1 MLTAQALAEALGHPR
16 LESLLRTGTPGRVE
30 GCGQG
35 REGWGEPGPRGKGVR
50 REEPCLRPAGMFCL
64 PSFLPPS
71 IWASPDTPILCL
83 PSSVPHP
90 SKLSDGA

>member
-16 LESLLRTGTPGRVE
+16 LESLLRTGTPGRAK
-30 GCGQG
+30 GRGQG
-35 REGWGEPGPRGKGVR
+35 REGVPGPQGKGVR

-83 PSSVPHP
+83 PSSIPHP
-90 SKLSDGA
+90 AKLSAGA